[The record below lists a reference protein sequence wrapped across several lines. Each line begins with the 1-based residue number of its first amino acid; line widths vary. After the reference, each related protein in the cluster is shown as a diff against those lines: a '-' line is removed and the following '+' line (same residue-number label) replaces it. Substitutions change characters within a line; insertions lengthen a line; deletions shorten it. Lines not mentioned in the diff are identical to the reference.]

1 MQKNRYIIIALLS
14 ISLISLEIIWT
25 RIFSAEFFYTFA
37 FLTLSLAIMG
47 LGLGA
52 LALRLF
58 LFLGKPKS
66 FGIVLSL
73 TGLMS
78 LTGPPLVFQL
88 GLKFS
93 QLFNSYLMV
102 GKFILAII
110 LLSSAFFFGGIA
122 LARLFKINHEDIPRL
137 YMSDL
142 LGAGVG
148 VLIAILFMNWWGTP
162 LATFLCAVPLLLAA
176 FIASERWL
184 KIIPV
189 GLLGGLIVLGL
200 FSTSLMEMKRPERAP
215 VIYKHWDAM
224 SKIKIYADGE
234 DHYGL
239 NIDNIANSPVYR
251 FDGNWDRPDSMKY
264 EFGIRVRWLIQQF
277 DSCTFLSLG
286 AGGGVDVLQA
296 LQEGATEIHAV
307 EVNPH
312 INDLMLNGMLAEFS
326 GNIYHDPRVKVIT
339 EDVRTYIKRHKNK
352 FDLIYSLSSNTW
364 AALASG
370 AFALAENYLF
380 TTEAFEDYW
389 LALSDSGFMMMEHQF
404 YMPRLVSEVIEA
416 LEKLGVDDPREHFAV
431 YDLPMMHRNMIL
443 LSKRPLTDEIRFNAF
458 FELSDENHEYIHLLY
473 PAPDSTAD
481 NQTNQIVLNGWQSLA
496 DSAIIDLSPCTDNRP
511 FVAQMGLW
519 RNFKWDHLERVL
531 PYEFMGF
538 PLAIILILI
547 ILAVMVIL
555 VIPLN
560 LLPYFT
566 KRGGLKAVPWLY
578 FFVIGMAF
586 MIVEIIL
593 IHKYT
598 LFIGPS
604 VYSIITI
611 LLTILVGSGIGS
623 RFSKEIKNR
632 IAFLGIVFWLTLDI
646 TIFPQITSSLS
657 HLTMLPRILITI
669 LLIFPLGFFM
679 GTPFPKGTLR
689 VGELIDWGFA
699 VNGAASVL
707 GSVLIMLVAFNYGF
721 SISLLIGATLYLI
734 AFALI
739 SINTAW

>member
-37 FLTLSLAIMG
+37 FLTLSLALMG

-58 LFLGKPKS
+58 PFLEKPKY
-66 FGIVLSL
+66 FGIILSL
-73 TGLMS
+73 TGLTA

-88 GLKFS
+88 GLRFS
-93 QLFNSYLMV
+93 QLFHSYLMI
-102 GKFILAII
+102 GKFLVAIL

-122 LARLFKINHEDIPRL
+122 LAKLFKINFEDMPRL

-142 LGAGVG
+142 LGAGAG
-148 VLIAILFMNWWGTP
+148 VLISILFMNWWGTP
-162 LATFLCAVPLLLAA
+162 LATFLCTIPLLIAA
-176 FIASERWL
+176 FIASERAL

-189 GLLGGLIVLGL
+189 GLLAGLIVLGL
-200 FSTSLMEMKRPERAP
+200 FSTSLMEMKRPERSP
-215 VIYKHWDAM
+215 VIYKHWDAL
-224 SKIKIYADGE
+224 SKIKIYEDGE

-239 NIDNIANSPVYR
+239 NIDNIANSPVYQ
-251 FDGNWDRPDSMKY
+251 FDGNWDRPDSMKFQ
-264 EFGIRVRWLIQQF
+264 FGIRVRWLIQQF

-312 INDLMLNGMLAEFS
+312 INYLMLNGMLADFS

-389 LALSDSGFMMMEHQF
+389 TALSDSGFMMMEHQF

-416 LEKLGVDDPREHFAV
+416 LEKEGVDNPREHFAV

-443 LSKRPLTDEIRFNAF
+443 ISKRPLTDEIRYNAF
-458 FELSDENHEYIHLLY
+458 FELSDENYEYIHLLY

-481 NQTNQIVLNGWQSLA
+481 NLINQIVLNGWQSLA
-496 DSAIIDLSPCTDNRP
+496 DSAKIDLSPTTDDRP

-519 RNFKWDHLERVL
+519 RNFKWDQLERVL

-538 PLAIILILI
+538 PLAKILILI
-547 ILAVMVIL
+547 ILAVMIIL
-555 VIPLN
+555 IIPLN

-566 KRGGLKAVPWLY
+566 KRTGLKAVPWLY

-586 MIVEIIL
+586 MMVEIIL

-611 LLTILVGSGIGS
+611 LLTLLIGSGIGS
-623 RFSKEIKNR
+623 RFAKGISNPL
-632 IAFLGIVFWLTLDI
+632 AFLGIVIWLILNI

-657 HLTMLPRILITI
+657 ALTMLPRILITI

-689 VGELIDWGFA
+689 VGEFIDWGFA

-707 GSVLIMLVAFNYGF
+707 GSVLIMLIAFNYGF
-721 SISLLIGATLYLI
+721 SISLLIGAVLYLI
-734 AFALI
+734 AFGLI
-739 SINTAW
+739 SIKTAW

>member
-1 MQKNRYIIIALLS
+1 MQKNRYFIITLLS

-37 FLTLSLAIMG
+37 FLTLSLAILG

-52 LALRLF
+52 LALRLLPF
-58 LFLGKPKS
+58 LDKPKS

-73 TGLMS
+73 TGLMA
-78 LTGPPLVFQL
+78 LIGPPLVFKL
-88 GLKFS
+88 GLRFS

-102 GKFILAII
+102 GKFFLAIL

-122 LARLFKINHEDIPRL
+122 LAKLFKTNHKDIPRL

-142 LGAGVG
+142 LGAGAG
-148 VLIAILFMNWWGTP
+148 VLISILFMNWWGTP
-162 LATFLCAVPLLLAA
+162 LATFLCTVPLLLAA
-176 FIASERWL
+176 FIASERSL
-184 KIIPV
+184 KIFPV
-189 GLLGGLIVLGL
+189 ILLGGLIVLGF
-200 FSTSLMEMKRPERAP
+200 FSTTLMEMHRPERSP

-224 SKIKIYADGE
+224 SKIKIYDDAE
-234 DHYGL
+234 THYGL

-251 FDGNWDRPDSMKY
+251 FDGNWDIPDSMKF

-296 LQEGATEIHAV
+296 IQEGATEIHAV

-312 INDLMLNGMLAEFS
+312 INDLMLNGMLAEYS

-339 EDVRTYIKRHKNK
+339 EDVRTYIKRHTNK
-352 FDLIYSLSSNTW
+352 FDMIYALSSNTW

-389 LALSDSGFMMMEHQF
+389 MALSDSGFMMMEHQF
-404 YMPRLVSEVIEA
+404 YMPRLVSEVIDA
-416 LEKLGVDDPREHFAV
+416 LENQGVDKPRQHFAV
-431 YDLPMMHRNMIL
+431 YDLPMMRRKMVL
-443 LSKRPLTDEIRFNAF
+443 LSKRPLTDEIRYNAF
-458 FELSDENHEYIHLLY
+458 FELTDENYEYIHLLY
-473 PAPDSTAD
+473 PAADSIAD
-481 NQTNQIVLNGWQSLA
+481 NQINRIVLNGWQTLA
-496 DSAIIDLSPCTDNRP
+496 DSAIIDLSPCTDDRP

-519 RNFKWDHLERVL
+519 KNFKWDQLERVL

-538 PLAIILILI
+538 PLSTILILI
-547 ILAVMVIL
+547 ILAIMIFL
-555 VIPLN
+555 IIPLN
-560 LLPYFT
+560 LLPFFT
-566 KRGGLKAVPWLY
+566 KRRGLKIIPWMY
-578 FFVIGMAF
+578 FFTIGMAF

-604 VYSIITI
+604 VYSIITV
-611 LLTILVGSGIGS
+611 LLTLLIGSGIGS
-623 RFSKEIKNR
+623 RFSGSIKNW
-632 IAFLGIVFWLTLDI
+632 ITFLGIVFWLILDI
-646 TIFPQITSSLS
+646 TVFPQITSSLG
-657 HLTMLPRILITI
+657 HLTILPRILITVI
-669 LLIFPLGFFM
+669 LIFPLGFFM
-679 GTPFPKGTLR
+679 GSPFPKGTLR
-689 VGELIDWGFA
+689 VGEYIDWGFA

-707 GSVLIMLVAFNYGF
+707 GSVLIMLIAFQYGF
-721 SISLLIGATLYLI
+721 AVSLLIGAVLYLL
-734 AFALI
+734 AYALI
-739 SINTAW
+739 SIKTAW

>member
-14 ISLISLEIIWT
+14 VSLISLEIIWT

-37 FLTLSLAIMG
+37 FLTLSLAVMG

-58 LFLGKPKS
+58 PFLDKPKC

-73 TGLMS
+73 TGLMA
-78 LTGPPLVFQL
+78 LAGPPVVFQL
-88 GLKFS
+88 GLRFS
-93 QLFNSYLMV
+93 QLFTSWLMV
-102 GKFILAII
+102 GKFVLTIF

-122 LARLFKINHEDIPRL
+122 LAKLFKRNHQDMPRL

-148 VLIAILFMNWWGTP
+148 VLVSILFMNWFGTP
-162 LATFLCAVPLLLAA
+162 LATFLCTIPLLLAA

-184 KIIPV
+184 KVIPV
-189 GLLGGLIVLGL
+189 GLTAAAIVLGL
-200 FSTSLMEMKRPERAP
+200 FSVSLLEMKREERAP

-224 SKIKIYADGE
+224 SKLKIYEVQE
-234 DHYGL
+234 DYYGL
-239 NIDNIANSPVYR
+239 NIDNVANSGVYG
-251 FDGNWDRPDSMKY
+251 FDGNWDRPDSLKF
-264 EFGIRVRWLIQQF
+264 EFGIKVKWLIQQF

-312 INDLMLNGMLAEFS
+312 INDLLLNGMLAEFS
-326 GNIYHDPRVKVIT
+326 GNIYHDPRVKVVT

-352 FDLIYSLSSNTW
+352 FDMIYSLSSNTW

-370 AFALAENYLF
+370 TFALAENYLF

-404 YMPRLVSEVIEA
+404 YMPRLVSEVIDA
-416 LEKLGVDDPREHFAV
+416 LENQGVDVPEEHFAI
-431 YDLPMMHRNMIL
+431 YDLPQMRRNMIL
-443 LSKRPLTDEIRFNAF
+443 LSKRPLTDSIRYNAF
-458 FELSDENHEYIHLLY
+458 FELTEENYEYIHLLY

-481 NQTNQIVLNGWQSLA
+481 NLINQIVLNGWRSEA
-496 DSAIIDLSPCTDNRP
+496 DSAIINLSPCTDDRP

-519 RNFKWDHLERVL
+519 KNLEWDKLERVL

-538 PLAIILILI
+538 PLVTVLVLIILIVIVALI
-547 ILAVMVIL
+547 
-555 VIPLN
+555 IPLN
-560 LLPYFT
+560 LIPFFT

-604 VYSIITI
+604 VYSIIAI
-611 LLTILVGSGIGS
+611 LLTLLIGSGIGS
-623 RFSKEIKNR
+623 RFARGIKSP
-632 IAFLGIVFWLTLDI
+632 IAFLGIVLWLILDVTL
-646 TIFPQITSSLS
+646 FPQITSALS
-657 HLTMLPRILITI
+657 HLTMLPRILTTI
-669 LLIFPLGFFM
+669 LLVFPLGFFM
-679 GTPFPKGTLR
+679 GIPFPKGTLR

-699 VNGAASVL
+699 VNGVASVL
-707 GSVLIMLVAFNYGF
+707 GSVLIMLIAFTYGF
-721 SISLLIGATLYLI
+721 TISLLIGAGLYLL
-734 AFALI
+734 AFVLI
-739 SINTAW
+739 SAKRAW